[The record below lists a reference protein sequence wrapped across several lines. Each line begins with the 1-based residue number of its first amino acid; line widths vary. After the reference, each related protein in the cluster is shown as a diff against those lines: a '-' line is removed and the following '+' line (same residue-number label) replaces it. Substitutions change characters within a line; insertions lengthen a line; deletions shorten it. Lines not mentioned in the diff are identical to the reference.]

1 MFLNR
6 FKPILLSLVALGLA
20 LGLGCSAAV
29 AIAPADFSAQRPEN
43 RIIDEADVLSRS
55 SRAELDRR
63 LEDFGAYRLDA
74 RLVTLRR
81 LDYGFTLDGFGRDL
95 IDQWTVDGDPSNPLL
110 LLLIETQNKRAVVV
124 ADPALKTQLP
134 DSLLSS
140 TGRTTMAIPLREGER
155 FRQSSLDG
163 LNRLS
168 TVLNGGEDPGPPED
182 MVRPT
187 IPTNI
192 PTQEE
197 THSNATTWI
206 IVLLVWEPS
215 FRWPPGGCSPAD

>member
-6 FKPILLSLVALGLA
+6 FKPILLSLVALGLV
-20 LGLGCSAAV
+20 LGLGVQAAM
-29 AIAPADFSAQRPEN
+29 AIAPADFPAQRPES
-43 RIIDEADVLSRS
+43 RIVDEGDVLSRA
-55 SRAELDRR
+55 SRSELERR

-74 RLVTLRR
+74 RLVTLKR
-81 LDYGFTLDGFGRDL
+81 LDYGFTLDGFGREL
-95 IDQWTVDGDPSNPLL
+95 IDQWSTNSDARNPLL
-110 LLLIETQNKRAVVV
+110 LLLIETQNKRAAVV
-124 ADPALKTQLP
+124 ADPALDTQLP
-134 DSLLSS
+134 ESLLSS

-182 MVRPT
+182 TVRAT

-197 THSNATTWI
+197 TQSSNATTWI
-206 IVLLVWEPS
+206 IVLLVLGTIIPMATWWVFS
-215 FRWPPGGCSPAD
+215 R